1 MSSTLDR
8 QPIGYMK
15 FLTEGEIPG
24 IGVPVVKTAE
34 ARSGSTLLW
43 VGLTAKDV
51 RSMLDF
57 DGKAMGEIVERLE
70 KLVDDKEI
78 TLLREYHVT
87 GSATITVSMTAT
99 VEAASEDEA
108 RHLFE
113 DQAMDGPEDMDD
125 YTYEDTTDVDV
136 DDVDFT

>member
-15 FLTEGEIPG
+15 FLTEGESNG
-24 IGVPVVKTAE
+24 SRTGVPVVKTTN

-57 DGKAMGEIVERLE
+57 DGKAMGDRVSDHHRVHER
-70 KLVDDKEI
+70 DGRG
-78 TLLREYHVT
+78 RE
-87 GSATITVSMTAT
+87 
-99 VEAASEDEA
+99 
-108 RHLFE
+108 
-113 DQAMDGPEDMDD
+113 
-125 YTYEDTTDVDV
+125 
-136 DDVDFT
+136 

>member
-1 MSSTLDR
+1 MSGILDR
-8 QPIGYMK
+8 QQTGYMK
-15 FLTEGEIPG
+15 FLTEGERQG
-24 IGVPVVKTAE
+24 IGVPVVKTAN

-51 RSMLDF
+51 RSMLECDYVST
-57 DGKAMGEIVERLE
+57 GEIAEKLQ
-70 KLVDDKEI
+70 KLVDDKKI

-87 GSATITVSMTAT
+87 GSATITVSMSAT

-108 RHLFE
+108 RQLFE
-113 DQAMDGPEDMDD
+113 DEAMDGPEDMDD

>member
-57 DGKAMGEIVERLE
+57 DGGAMGEIVERLE

>member
-1 MSSTLDR
+1 MSGTLVR
-8 QPIGYMK
+8 QQTGYMK
-15 FLTEGEIPG
+15 FLTEGERQG
-24 IGVPVVKTAE
+24 IGVPVVKTTN

-51 RSMLDF
+51 RSMLECDYVST
-57 DGKAMGEIVERLE
+57 GEIAEKLQ
-70 KLVDDKEI
+70 KLVDDKKI

-87 GSATITVSMTAT
+87 GSATITVSMSAT

-108 RHLFE
+108 RQLFE
-113 DQAMDGPEDMDD
+113 DEAMDGPEDMDD

-136 DDVDFT
+136 DDVDAT

>member
-108 RHLFE
+108 RQLFE
-113 DQAMDGPEDMDD
+113 DEAMDGPENMDD

>member
-1 MSSTLDR
+1 MSGILDR
-8 QPIGYMK
+8 QQTGYMK
-15 FLTEGEIPG
+15 FLTEGERQG
-24 IGVPVVKTAE
+24 IGVPVVKTAN

-51 RSMLDF
+51 RSMLECDYVST
-57 DGKAMGEIVERLE
+57 GEIAEKLQ
-70 KLVDDKEI
+70 KLVDDKKI

-87 GSATITVSMTAT
+87 GSATITVSMSAT

-108 RHLFE
+108 RQLFE
-113 DQAMDGPEDMDD
+113 DEAMDGPENMDD

-136 DDVDFT
+136 DDVDAT